1 MAQVDFIYKKDSY
14 TFRISLGQDDI
25 SGMYMDF
32 SNTES
37 FPQAIPAYTISYN
50 GEGKECRSV
59 LKISDRPYSITTS

>member
-14 TFRISLGQDDI
+14 TFKISLGQDDI

-32 SNTES
+32 SNTKEFS
-37 FPQAIPAYTISYN
+37 AGDTAYTISYN
-50 GEGKECRSV
+50 SEGKEGRSV